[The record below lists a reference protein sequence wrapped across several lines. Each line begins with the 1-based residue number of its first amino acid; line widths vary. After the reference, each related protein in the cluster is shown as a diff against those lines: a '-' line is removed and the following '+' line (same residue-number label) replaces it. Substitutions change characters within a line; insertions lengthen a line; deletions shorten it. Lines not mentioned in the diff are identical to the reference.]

1 MKNIFNLYF
10 NNIDQYCTR
19 LQYWT
24 FTLFTFGLIII
35 LNLIEINLEISL
47 ELLVTALSILY
58 IWPTVVITIKR
69 LNDMGSENIIL
80 NVIIGVCTTI
90 MPGWLNIDVYA
101 WIIIGIIPTSFIQT
115 VKWNYHLIRG

>member
-35 LNLIEINLEISL
+35 LNLIEINLEINL

-90 MPGWLNIDVYA
+90 MPGWLNMDVYA
-101 WIIIGIIPTSFIQT
+101 WILIGIIPSGFIQT
-115 VKWNYHLIRG
+115 AKWNYHLIKG